1 MASTIS
7 GASLANIY
15 NRLNNAPTY
24 HPLEAKTFSDWAVEA
39 GDILTI
45 NRGDNNEESYQSPV
59 LTSRMVW
66 RGTPQMT
73 LNSSGSKEREAVSR
87 VSRRKYGRGGG
98 YMNDRRFAKEF
109 LDAYEGLYSFIE
121 VTSSRMYTTFVG
133 MYDGLSSEFEVTRSR
148 MYVDFSGLYDGLS
161 SEFEL
166 TRSRMYVDFSGLYD
180 GLSSQFELT
189 RSRMY
194 VDFSGLYDG
203 LSSEFELTRSRMYV
217 DFSGLYDGLS
227 SQFELTRSRMYVDF
241 DGLYDGLSASF
252 EVTRS
257 RMYVDF
263 DGLYDGLSSEFE
275 TTRSR
280 LYYQVS
286 NYYTNLRSRIVA
298 ESDRIGLVVEGT
310 GDNAHIKAA
319 QIVASIN
326 DSGSE
331 TLISANKILL
341 DGNTTVAGMLRVED
355 GDLFVNGG
363 LALASGKEVSASYY
377 RIGTAIRFP
386 GPSSA
391 TQDIYFGRSD
401 VENMIVDALA
411 DGNTLKL
418 WKRGDAA
425 DSPSITFSKATSLSG
440 AWSGNK
446 LTVTASPQNVK
457 YETYVGTDIGQ
468 FQGETGYFMYPNYWT
483 PTATTPVAIT
493 DAKKQL
499 TIADSSDDVVRLM
512 KDGTSTGLVYYHGK
526 YTAGVS
532 AGRKSVTPSISWP
545 VGWTVTA
552 SNPYDNT
559 KTASIEISMSHGS
572 DSTGHY
578 IELHSNETSSPLK
591 AKKTI
596 SLNTG
601 SVSSG
606 SRTVKV
612 NFDGSDILSAT
623 ISDYSNGQS
632 AAGISTSWGTGSG
645 ANVLTVERALSSD
658 TKSATFTVT
667 AGAPTGSYNSSTH
680 KYVLTGTALVNNTQR
695 ATGSGGTGTEAYD
708 DGVSAGKS
716 AAGISTSWG
725 TGSGANVL
733 TVERALSSS
742 TKSATF
748 TVTAGNPTYSYNSS
762 THKYALTGTALVNST
777 QKASGVSS
785 TGTEAY
791 DAGVSAG
798 KSAAGIIT
806 SWGTGSGANVLT
818 VERALSSSTK
828 SATFTVTAGNPTY
841 SYNSSTHKYALTGT
855 ALVNNTQRASG
866 VSSTGTEAYDA
877 GVGDCNF
884 IDPNF
889 NLRYGD
895 MYSGTIYTSGSSGT
909 YVRDVTGTA
918 STGIRIPLS
927 ENGANALSDNLTEI
941 PAGGIIQNG
950 NYKFMTGKAGIRYL
964 NVAVPVGVAS
974 NIDLNSPE
982 WMWDSAWTSLPSSD
996 ARRSAIELTTIKN
1009 LIRDNHGQGRAGW
1022 LLFRA
1027 TYNGG
1032 TGAKWYR
1039 INTQWA

>member
-24 HPLEAKTFSDWAVEA
+24 HPLDANTFADWSIEA
-39 GDILTI
+39 GDIVTI
-45 NRGDNNEESYQSPV
+45 TRGANTRSAEGAESYQSPV
-59 LTSRMVW
+59 MTSKLVW
-66 RGTPQMT
+66 KGTPQIA
-73 LNSSGSKEREAVSR
+73 LNSSGNKEREAVSKI
-87 VSRRKYGRGGG
+87 SRRKYGRGAG
-98 YMNDRRFAKEF
+98 MNNDVGIHSYVYNTESTIYSYIDQTATYITQGVEDVANQLGSAILQTASQIRSEVHA
-109 LDAYEGLYSFIE
+109 ANSQLYSYIDETATYISSHVEDVANDLGSEILQTASQIRSE
-121 VTSSRMYTTFVG
+121 VHASNSQLY
-133 MYDGLSSEFEVTRSR
+133 S
-148 MYVDFSGLYDGLS
+148 YVDQTATYINQVVANTASGLRS
-161 SEFEL
+161 SIN
-166 TRSRMYVDFSGLYD
+166 
-180 GLSSQFELT
+180 Q
-189 RSRMY
+189 
-194 VDFSGLYDG
+194 
-203 LSSEFELTRSRMYV
+203 
-217 DFSGLYDGLS
+217 
-227 SQFELTRSRMYVDF
+227 Q
-241 DGLYDGLSASF
+241 A
-252 EVTRS
+252 
-257 RMYVDF
+257 
-263 DGLYDGLSSEFE
+263 
-275 TTRSR
+275 
-280 LYYQVS
+280 
-286 NYYTNLRSRIVA
+286 N
-298 ESDRIGLVVEGT
+298 RIGLVVDGT
-310 GDNAHIKAA
+310 GADAKIKAA
-319 QIVASIN
+319 EIALS
-326 DSGSE
+326 
-331 TLISANKILL
+331 ISADGSNAYIGADHITLS
-341 DGNTTVAGMLRVED
+341 GNTLVED
-355 GDLFVNGG
+355 GHFRVKDN
-363 LALASGKEVSASYY
+363 LAMFGTNLANLVTIASGDITANRYDYKDSST
-377 RIGTAIRFP
+377 GTAV
-386 GPSSA
+386 GMLKKA
-391 TQDIYFGRSD
+391 A
-401 VENMIVDALA
+401 VDPNT
-411 DGNTLKL
+411 NTLKI
-418 WKRGDAA
+418 WKFGDDD
-425 DSPSITFSKATSLSG
+425 DSPSINFSKATSLSG

-457 YETYVGTDIGQ
+457 YETYVGTDIGPIQ
-468 FQGETGYFMYPNYWT
+468 DETGYFMYPNYWT
-483 PTATTPVAIT
+483 PTAIQPVAIT

-499 TIADSSDDVVRLM
+499 TIEDVSDDVVRLM
-512 KDGTSTGLVYYHGK
+512 KDSTSTGLVYYHGK

-532 AGRKSVTPSISWP
+532 AGRQSVTPSISWP

-559 KTASIEISMSHGS
+559 KTASIGISMSHGS

-578 IELHSNETSSPLK
+578 IELHSDETSAPLK

-695 ATGSGGTGTEAYD
+695 ATGSGGTGTEASD

-762 THKYALTGTALVNST
+762 THKYALTGTALVNSS

-798 KSAAGIIT
+798 KSAAGIST

-855 ALVNNTQRASG
+855 ALVNNTHRASG
-866 VSSTGTEAYDA
+866 VSSTGTEAYDGGYSDGNSA
-877 GVGDCNF
+877 G
-884 IDPNF
+884 
-889 NLRYGD
+889 Y
-895 MYSGTIYTSGSSGT
+895 SSGYSAGYGNGKT
-909 YVRDVTGTA
+909 D
-918 STGIRIPLS
+918 
-927 ENGANALSDNLTEI
+927 GANSAGNSAWFHYASGAGSNHQGTLSANSYVSIGYVNAAGTTIWKDDTTWLT
-941 PAGGIIQNG
+941 PNGGG
-950 NYKFMTGKAGIRYL
+950 TT
-964 NVAVPVGVAS
+964 PSAS

-996 ARRSAIELTTIKN
+996 ARRSAVELTTIKN